1 MTSWRPQSASP
12 SPLPLPCSSPACQVT
27 KLVPQQVTLSFL
39 LYHLGCIAHVRW
51 VSFSSSCA
59 WGPPS
64 RHLSPA
70 PFSPSLLLSFLLTL
84 HYFENKFLALPPLCP
99 HPFPTSLFPAPLIVL
114 IFRLPTC
121 SLLLPYRNSSLD
133 RHTMPAVTGLPYGL
147 SCHVVPR
154 LGL

>member
-12 SPLPLPCSSPACQVT
+12 SPLSLPCSSPACQVT

-39 LYHLGCIAHVRW
+39 LYHLGCVAHVRW

-64 RHLSPA
+64 RHLSHA

-133 RHTMPAVTGLPYGL
+133 RHTMPAVTGLPCGL